1 MAANSWWLVGG
12 SLALLIYVLIIGSSV
27 SVLIMKNRSPNQTL
41 VWVLALVF
49 VPMLGLIFY
58 LNIGQGYQRRK
69 RYARKGSVDLART
82 RDMPPYQE
90 EPAVG
95 EALIQAHGRHPKVQ
109 LMRLLLAN
117 SKAQLS
123 QRNRVKLLQN
133 GKETYPALLEAM
145 AQAKHHIHLQY
156 YILEGGKI
164 SQQIAQCLKAKAE
177 AGVEVRLLYDA
188 FGSLE
193 LPGSYLRDL
202 EASGVKTAAFGSIRF
217 PFFAH
222 NLNYRNHRKV
232 VVIDGKVGFT
242 GGVNIS
248 DKYLRDDP
256 ELGLWRDT
264 HLRVEGEAVHGLQA
278 IFLNDW
284 NYVQDEEEIQG
295 PAYFPQEFP
304 SQGPLVQ
311 VAPSGPDS
319 PWWGILQA
327 YFSAIAL
334 AEEHV
339 YISTPYFIPD
349 SALRMVLT
357 TKAMSGVDVRILL
370 PGRSD
375 IPIQW
380 YAAFSFVE
388 ELLSAGVKVYRY
400 QRGFN
405 HGKIMA
411 VDGHFASV
419 GTANMDL
426 RSFRKNFEVNAFVY
440 DAAFTQ
446 RLEQDFLA
454 DLADSELLDYETYRR
469 RPRRQ
474 KVAEALGR
482 LVSPAL

>member
-1 MAANSWWLVGG
+1 
-12 SLALLIYVLIIGSSV
+12 
-27 SVLIMKNRSPNQTL
+27 
-41 VWVLALVF
+41 
-49 VPMLGLIFY
+49 
-58 LNIGQGYQRRK
+58 
-69 RYARKGSVDLART
+69 
-82 RDMPPYQE
+82 
-90 EPAVG
+90 
-95 EALIQAHGRHPKVQ
+95 
-109 LMRLLLAN
+109 MRLLLAN

-123 QRNRVKLLQN
+123 QRNRVQLLQN
-133 GKETYPALLEAM
+133 GRETYPALLAALE
-145 AQAKHHIHLQY
+145 QAEHHIHLQY
-156 YILEGGKI
+156 YIFEGGKI
-164 SQQIAQCLKAKAE
+164 SQEIGERLQAKAT

-193 LPGSYLRDL
+193 LPGNFLREL
-202 EASGVKTAAFGSIRF
+202 EDKGVKTARFGPIRF

-232 VVIDGKVGFT
+232 AVIDGKVGFT

-264 HLRVEGEAVHGLQA
+264 HLQVEGEAVHGLQA
-278 IFLNDW
+278 VFLNDW

-295 PAYFPQEFP
+295 PVYFPQDFP
-304 SQGPLVQ
+304 SPGPLVQ
-311 VAPSGPDS
+311 IAPSGPDS

-334 AEEHV
+334 AEDHV
-339 YISTPYFIPD
+339 YISTPYFIPN
-349 SALRMVLT
+349 SALRTVLT

-375 IPIQW
+375 IPIQR

-388 ELLSAGVKVYRY
+388 ELLQAGVKVYCY
-400 QRGFN
+400 QGGFN
-405 HGKIMA
+405 HGKTMS

-440 DAAFTQ
+440 DEAFTQ
-446 RLEQDFLA
+446 KLEKAFLD
-454 DLADSELLDYETYRR
+454 DLQASEQLDYETYRR
-469 RPRRQ
+469 RPKRR